1 MSVDWLDTLLRIAGL
16 GCGVAAVAAGAMWW
30 ADTRSPLVRRTRER
44 IESSLIDL
52 GEERQIFV
60 AGPGVEPSKRRSET
74 SSVSGV
80 MRYLNEAGLPLSPQ
94 LAGWLAFAWLLLISV
109 LVVNAIESSVLRALG
124 ILVGCA
130 LPALL
135 VMRRHAEAE
144 RALERQLPEALD
156 VMVRALQAGKPLPAC
171 WLEMSQVLEKP
182 IAPLCHDIYLKMQ
195 YGGELDEV
203 LREVSGRVPSE
214 DVRFFFTALRIQ
226 TRSGGNLVQLLRDQ
240 SELIR
245 DRLAL
250 RGRIQAISSESRMSA
265 WIMGLMPFLV
275 SLMMYALSP
284 KTMSLLWT
292 TPAGIRM
299 IEFGLV
305 MQLVGVA
312 WISRLVRIRV

>member
-1 MSVDWLDTLLRIAGL
+1 MTGEWLDTLLRLAGI
-16 GCGVAAVAAGAMWW
+16 GCGAAALTAVALWW
-30 ADTRSPLVRRTRER
+30 QDTRSPLVRRARER

-60 AGPGVEPSKRRSET
+60 AGPGAEPAKRRGDT
-74 SSVSGV
+74 SSVSGAI
-80 MRYLNEAGLPLSPQ
+80 RYLNEAGLPLSPR
-94 LAGWLAFAWLLLISV
+94 LAGWLAFGWLLLVSM
-109 LVVNAIESSVLRALG
+109 LVVNAVDSTVLRGLG

-130 LPALL
+130 LPVLL
-135 VMRRHAEAE
+135 VVRRHAEAE
-144 RALERQLPEALD
+144 RALEKQLPEALD

-182 IAPLCHDIYLKMQ
+182 VAPLCHDIYLKMQ

-275 SLMMYALSP
+275 SLMMYLLSP

-299 IEFGLV
+299 IEFGLI

>member
-1 MSVDWLDTLLRIAGL
+1 MTGEWLDTLLRLAGI
-16 GCGVAAVAAGAMWW
+16 GCGAAALTAVALWW
-30 ADTRSPLVRRTRER
+30 QDTRSPLVRRARER

-60 AGPGVEPSKRRSET
+60 AGPGAEPVKRRGET
-74 SSVSGV
+74 SGVSAAI
-80 MRYLNEAGLPLSPQ
+80 RYLNEAGLPVSPR
-94 LAGWLAFAWLLLISV
+94 LAGWLAFGWLLLVSV
-109 LVVNAIESSVLRALG
+109 LVVNAVGSSVLRGLV

-130 LPALL
+130 LPVLL

-144 RALERQLPEALD
+144 RALEKQLPEALD

-171 WLEMSQVLEKP
+171 WLEMSRVLEKH

-275 SLMMYALSP
+275 SLMMYLLSP

-299 IEFGLV
+299 IEFGLI

>member
-1 MSVDWLDTLLRIAGL
+1 MAGDWLDTVLRLAGI
-16 GCGVAAVAAGAMWW
+16 GCGAAAMVAAVMWW
-30 ADTRSPLVRRTRER
+30 KDTRSPLVRRARER

-60 AGPGVEPSKRRSET
+60 AGPGEEPLRRRGET
-74 SSVSGV
+74 TSVSAII
-80 MRYLNEAGLPLSPQ
+80 RYLNEAGLPLSPR
-94 LAGWLAFAWLLLISV
+94 LVSWLALMWLLLVGV
-109 LVVNAIESSVLRALG
+109 LVVNAVDSSILRGLG
-124 ILVGCA
+124 LLVGCA
-130 LPALL
+130 VPVLL
-135 VMRRHAEAE
+135 VMRRHSEAE

-299 IEFGLV
+299 IEFGLI
-305 MQLVGVA
+305 MQLLGVA
-312 WISRLVRIRV
+312 WISRLIRIRV

>member
-1 MSVDWLDTLLRIAGL
+1 MTSEWLDTLLRLAGV
-16 GCGVAAVAAGAMWW
+16 GCGAAALAAVAIWW
-30 ADTRSPLVRRTRER
+30 QDTRSPLVRRARER

-60 AGPGVEPSKRRSET
+60 ASLGAEPAKRRGEAN
-74 SSVSGV
+74 SVSGAI
-80 MRYLNEAGLPLSPQ
+80 RYLNEAGLPLSQ
-94 LAGWLAFAWLLLISV
+94 RLAGWLAFGWLLLVGV
-109 LVVNAIESSVLRALG
+109 LVVNAVESGVLRGLG
-124 ILVGCA
+124 ILIGCA
-130 LPALL
+130 IPVLL
-135 VMRRHAEAE
+135 VVRRHSEAE

-275 SLMMYALSP
+275 SLMMYLLSP

-292 TPAGIRM
+292 TPAGVRM
-299 IEFGLV
+299 IEFGLI

>member
-1 MSVDWLDTLLRIAGL
+1 MTGEWLDTLLRLAGI
-16 GCGVAAVAAGAMWW
+16 GCGAAALTAVALWW
-30 ADTRSPLVRRTRER
+30 HDTRSPLVRRARER

-60 AGPGVEPSKRRSET
+60 AGPGAEPIKRRGEPSG
-74 SSVSGV
+74 VSAAI
-80 MRYLNEAGLPLSPQ
+80 RYLNEAGLPLSPR
-94 LAGWLAFAWLLLISV
+94 LAGWLAFGWLLLVSV
-109 LVVNAIESSVLRALG
+109 LVVNAVDSTVLRGLG

-130 LPALL
+130 LPVLL
-135 VMRRHAEAE
+135 VVRRHAESE
-144 RALERQLPEALD
+144 RALEKQLPEALD

-275 SLMMYALSP
+275 SLMMYLLSP

-299 IEFGLV
+299 IEFGLI

>member
-1 MSVDWLDTLLRIAGL
+1 MTGEWLDTLLRLAGL
-16 GCGVAAVAAGAMWW
+16 GCGAAALTAVALWW
-30 ADTRSPLVRRTRER
+30 QDTRSPLVRRARER

-60 AGPGVEPSKRRSET
+60 AGPGAEPAKRRGDT
-74 SSVSGV
+74 SSVSGAI
-80 MRYLNEAGLPLSPQ
+80 RYLNEAGLPLSPR
-94 LAGWLAFAWLLLISV
+94 LAGWLAFGWLLLVSV
-109 LVVNAIESSVLRALG
+109 LVVNAVESSVLRGLG

-130 LPALL
+130 MPVLL

-171 WLEMSQVLEKP
+171 WLEMSQVLDKP

-214 DVRFFFTALRIQ
+214 DVRFFLTALRIQ

-275 SLMMYALSP
+275 SLMMYLLSP

-299 IEFGLV
+299 IEFGLI